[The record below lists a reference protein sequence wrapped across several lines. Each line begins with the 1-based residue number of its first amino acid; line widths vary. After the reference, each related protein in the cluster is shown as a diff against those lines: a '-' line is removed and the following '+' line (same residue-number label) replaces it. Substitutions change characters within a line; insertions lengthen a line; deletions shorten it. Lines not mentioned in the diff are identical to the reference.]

1 MDHYSTLGVAK
12 NATPDEI
19 KKAYRKLASQHHPDK
34 GGDTATFQK
43 IQSAYD
49 TLADPT
55 KRQQYDN
62 PMPQG
67 FHHGPPQGFG
77 PGGLPPGFEHIF
89 GQMFGAGGNPF
100 DPFGNQRNQRPQSQ
114 VLRTVLNITLE
125 QAFFGEEMAVK
136 LQTPT
141 NIHGVKINVP
151 KGVQNGTQ
159 LRIDNAIDNASLLV
173 EFRIA
178 PHLKFDRQGNDL
190 ISNHPISVLDLIV
203 GTNFE
208 FTTLSGKVLSVTV
221 KPKTQPYMQ
230 LKLSGQGM
238 PILNT
243 NACGDQ
249 IILIKPFI
257 PDTIDEEI
265 SNVILKHTKG
275 NT

>member
-43 IQSAYD
+43 LQSAYD

-67 FHHGPPQGFG
+67 FNHGTPQGFG
-77 PGGLPPGFEHIF
+77 PGGIPPGFEHIF
-89 GQMFGAGGNPF
+89 GQMFGGANPF
-100 DPFGNQRNQRPQSQ
+100 DPFGNQRHQRPQSQ

-125 QAFFGEEMAVK
+125 QAFLGEEMAVK

-141 NIHGVKINVP
+141 NTHAVKINVP

-159 LRIDNAIDNASLLV
+159 LRIDNAIDSTSLLV

-190 ISNHPISVLDLIV
+190 VSNQSISVLDLIV

-243 NACGDQ
+243 NAYGDQ

-265 SNVILKHTKG
+265 ANVILKHTKG